1 VLTQHRKH
9 RKPANRFLDVEAVVD
24 DDEEEE
30 DEDDDYGDVREFI
43 EEAEIVTND
52 NTHHRSLNRN
62 LHREEEIDL
71 EEQAA
76 MLKERYRRQP
86 RYNADSDQVPQR
98 LLMPGVDDPSL
109 WQIRVKA
116 GRERNIT
123 VSILRKVFDHKLKGN
138 EISVSSA
145 FYRDS
150 LPGLLFIEARTS
162 SAVHDV
168 VNGIV
173 GVYLSRGIQLIP
185 IEEMAPLLRIKKKEI
200 NLQPGMWV
208 RLKRGKYTNDLAQVI
223 DVDQITSGVVGVK
236 FIPRIDLTPREG
248 RDRNAKGLGGAV
260 RPPQR
265 LFNYDDVKRVYG
277 RGNVRSSGGSYGFD
291 GEEYID
297 GFCVKDIKIAFL
309 TTEGVQPTLEE
320 VSKFAGDDS
329 GTGKLDLSTIA
340 DANRNISA
348 GVLSPGDQVEVHEG
362 ELAGMYGTVET
373 IAGDTISIRA
383 IGGAIH
389 NQVVEVPASSVR
401 KKFDI
406 GEHVKI
412 MSGKNQDVAGMI
424 VDVKGDVVT
433 ILSDQ
438 NREEIRV
445 FSKDVRKAAD
455 VSSTATATLS
465 RFEVHDLVMLDSTTA
480 AVVTK
485 IEGKN
490 LRIVDQNGLGRV
502 VGTNEVTLRRDNA
515 RFAVATDSAG
525 NEMKVGDAMK
535 EVDGENRRG
544 EVINISRSLF
554 VFLHNREYPENNGV
568 FVARSTALVSVTPKS
583 VSADLTKMNPAL
595 NAQLPLGGAS
605 LMGPPQSVGNR
616 RIINT
621 PVVVTRGS
629 SKGLLGTIKDVVGAD
644 KARVELQTSNKTITV
659 LTTWLK
665 RKDPKTGATY
675 PLESGGAPGGG
686 GGYGGGYGGGGGG
699 YDVGPYGGG
708 AMNGGRTP
716 APGGQFGRTPNPYA
730 MGKTPNP
737 YAAGGKTPGGA
748 WGAGGKTP
756 APGFGGAGGKTP
768 GWAGGGGKTPGW
780 AGAGAGGRTPAPG
793 YGAGGRTPAPG
804 YGDGGRTPGWAGAGG
819 GKTPNPYASA
829 PTPGVYND
837 PGTSKPMSAPT
848 PWSGPS
854 AYSAPTPGAALSA
867 PTPAAPYSA
876 PTPGVYSA
884 PTPGAALSAPTP
896 GAALS
901 APTPGYGLS
910 APTPGG
916 MGGPTPFGA
925 PTPFVPGGGGMPEQD
940 QGKNWDWALD
950 FRNVLVHVGPS
961 RRPGSRN
968 PRHFQRGAYDD
979 ATLGIEDT
987 VGDDARCYVVS
998 GADEGKQ
1005 VDIPAEYLVP
1015 VRPDGSGQSVIAI
1028 AGDHRGT
1035 QRRTQYKNDDVWLLD
1050 QEAGDVVPLLI
1061 EEVDLARI
1069 WQE

>member
-1 VLTQHRKH
+1 MNPAYTQHRKH

-43 EEAEIVTND
+43 EEGADVGPTD
-52 NTHHRSLNRN
+52 DTHHRNLTRN
-62 LHREEEIDL
+62 LRREEEPNIEDIL
-71 EEQAA
+71 AGIKA
-76 MLKERYRRQP
+76 RHKRQT
-86 RYNADSDQVPQR
+86 RYNAESDQVPQR

-109 WQIRVKA
+109 WQVRVKA

-123 VSILRKVFDHKLKGN
+123 VSIFRKVFDGKQKGT
-138 EISVSSA
+138 EIDVSSV

-150 LPGLLFIEARTS
+150 LPGLIYVESRTS
-162 SAVHDV
+162 SAVQDA

-173 GVYLSRGIQLIP
+173 GVYLSRGVQLVP

-200 NLQPGMWV
+200 NLTPGMWV
-208 RLKRGKYTNDLAQVI
+208 RLKRGKYAGDLAQVVE
-223 DVDQITSGVVGVK
+223 VDQLTSGVVGVK
-236 FIPRIDLTPREG
+236 FIPRIDLSPKEG
-248 RDRNAKGLGGAV
+248 RDRGANGKGLGGSF

-277 RGNVRSSGGSYGFD
+277 RGNVRSGPGGMFFFD
-291 GEEYID
+291 NDEFHD
-297 GFCVKDIKIAFL
+297 GFCLKDIKINFL

-320 VSKFAGDDS
+320 VSKFAGDES

-340 DANRNISA
+340 DANRNVSA

-383 IGGAIH
+383 VGGAIH
-389 NQVVEVPASSVR
+389 NQIVEVPASSVR
-401 KKFDI
+401 KKFDV

-412 MSGKNQDVAGMI
+412 MSGKNADVAGMI

-433 ILSDQ
+433 IMSNQ
-438 NREEIRV
+438 GREEIRV

-455 VSSTATATLS
+455 VSTAGSSSLS

-485 IEGKN
+485 IEGKS

-502 VGTNEVTLRRDNA
+502 VGSNEITLRRDNA

-583 VSADLTKMNPAL
+583 ASADLTKMNPAL

-605 LMGPPQSVGNR
+605 LMPPPPSVGNR
-616 RIINT
+616 KIINT
-621 PVVVTRGS
+621 PVVVTRGTY
-629 SKGLLGTIKDVVGAD
+629 KGLLGTIKDVVGSD
-644 KARVELQTSNKTITV
+644 KARVELATNNKTITV
-659 LTTWLK
+659 STAWLK
-665 RKDPKTGATY
+665 RKDPRTGATY
-675 PLESGGAPGGG
+675 PLDMGGFGGPSSGG
-686 GGYGGGYGGGGGG
+686 GGYGGGSGG
-699 YDVGPYGGG
+699 YDVNPYGGG

-716 APGGQFGRTPNPYA
+716 AAGRFGQTPNPYA
-730 MGKTPNP
+730 MGGGGAHGKTPNP
-737 YAAGGKTPGGA
+737 YAGGKTPGWGS
-748 WGAGGKTP
+748 GAGGKTP
-756 APGFGGAGGKTP
+756 APGWGGAGGGKTP
-768 GWAGGGGKTPGW
+768 SWSAGGGRTPGW
-780 AGAGAGGRTPAPG
+780 AGAA
-793 YGAGGRTPAPG
+793 GAGGRTPAPG
-804 YGDGGRTPGWAGAGG
+804 YGDGGRTPGWAAAGAGG

-829 PTPGVYND
+829 PTPGIYAD
-837 PGTSKPMSAPT
+837 PATSKVGYLWLGGGRDILTLQPMSAPT

-867 PTPAAPYSA
+867 PTPAPAFSA
-876 PTPGVYSA
+876 PTPYSA

-925 PTPFVPGGGGMPEQD
+925 PTPYVGGGGGMVEVD
-940 QGKNWDWALD
+940 QGKS
-950 FRNVLVHVGPS
+950 FSSSPS
-961 RRPGSRN
+961 LHLSP
-968 PRHFQRGAYDD
+968 P
-979 ATLGIEDT
+979 
-987 VGDDARCYVVS
+987 
-998 GADEGKQ
+998 
-1005 VDIPAEYLVP
+1005 
-1015 VRPDGSGQSVIAI
+1015 
-1028 AGDHRGT
+1028 
-1035 QRRTQYKNDDVWLLD
+1035 
-1050 QEAGDVVPLLI
+1050 PLLR
-1061 EEVDLARI
+1061 DR
-1069 WQE
+1069 